1 MLRGGR
7 RTQEAVG
14 PASLLCLTQ
23 NVHSAQ
29 PQQLREAGCGL
40 CPPPSS
46 VLDSKLLVFP

>member
-1 MLRGGR
+1 M
-7 RTQEAVG
+7 RTVSCGA
-14 PASLLCLTQ
+14 CLSFVS
-23 NVHSAQ
+23 NLERALVQ